1 MENPE
6 EAEVDIDTLID
17 EMDYIPGHFHL
28 EMNLNFEPC
37 SPVNFR
43 RRDMKLKQDSLMY
56 ELELESGSQQFA
68 VRHLL
73 GVFSF
78 HLEEME
84 QAKEIFLSI
93 SQEDP
98 DNLNAWANLAYVY
111 DRLDSE
117 QEEADCP
124 KKLAHLMGL
133 GSEDES
139 QGDPRLRAARC
150 LAEQGYAY
158 GFDIGPVD
166 EKDRMEKLAAG
177 LMLYDKALVYGQQI
191 PLEEKRSWYL
201 TMATLYI
208 RLDGI
213 LMNKG
218 NDEQKRLPSFN
229 RTLALLRQV
238 TKSSNSHYR
247 ALAWCYLG
255 MLLERKETFSTTPM
269 GIHDCGYS
277 GTGPL
282 DCFGKA
288 IEIAKDN
295 PPTLNRLAKIFHFLG
310 KQEMAMGIC
319 NMALDVLQDPE
330 LNWQAYCT
338 RAKIRIK
345 LYLRDLERA
354 KMGLGGM
361 PDRKNLTRAKEDLES
376 VVKVC
381 PCLKTYLDIGQIYYY
396 MGVDAMQ
403 ELFPVDK
410 TALDNALEFFAKAME
425 FDLGDTLPEIQL
437 LRGKCLR
444 LKNEE
449 SNAIGCFKRAIE
461 LDDVGSTYTESFR
474 CLMETL
480 LILFSQKRVN
490 AEMLMQEVELW
501 VKKAE
506 EKYPKQRVR
515 QELRL
520 VCRNHTTE
528 VIELSKA
535 MVTRGN
541 TELVKM
547 LFETIK
553 TDFSKPKLNERSF
566 SF

>member
-28 EMNLNFEPC
+28 EMNMNFEPC

-43 RRDMKLKQDSLMY
+43 GRDMKLKRDSLMY

-68 VRHLL
+68 VRNLL

-98 DNLNAWANLAYVY
+98 DNLNTWANLAYVY

-117 QEEADCP
+117 QEEADCT

-158 GFDIGPVD
+158 VFDIGLVD
-166 EKDRMEKLAAG
+166 EEDRMEKLTAG
-177 LMLYDKALVYGQQI
+177 LMLYDKALSYGQQVMEWYSLAAEI
-191 PLEEKRSWYL
+191 GGREE
-201 TMATLYI
+201 I
-208 RLDGI
+208 RVSVRTPAFRKCL
-213 LMNKG
+213 LM
-218 NDEQKRLPSFN
+218 
-229 RTLALLRQV
+229 
-238 TKSSNSHYR
+238 

-319 NMALDVLQDPE
+319 NMALNLLQDPE

-338 RAKIRIK
+338 RAKIHIK

-361 PDRKNLTRAKEDLES
+361 PDRKNLTSAKEDLES

-381 PCLKTYLDIGQIYYY
+381 PCLKTYLDIGQVYYY

-403 ELFPVDK
+403 ELFPVDE

-553 TDFSKPKLNERSF
+553 TDFSKPKLNERSL

>member
-1 MENPE
+1 MENRE

-43 RRDMKLKQDSLMY
+43 GRDMKLKRDSLMY

-68 VRHLL
+68 VRNLL

-98 DNLNAWANLAYVY
+98 DNLNTWANLAYVY

-117 QEEADCP
+117 QEEADCT

-158 GFDIGPVD
+158 VFDIGLVD
-166 EKDRMEKLAAG
+166 EEDRMEKLTAG
-177 LMLYDKALVYGQQI
+177 LMLYDKALAYGQQVEKMSSATRQAGIKPSGGGDNREACRESKGRLQI
-191 PLEEKRSWYL
+191 PLEEKRNWYF

-338 RAKIRIK
+338 RAKIHIK

-361 PDRKNLTRAKEDLES
+361 PDRKNLTSAKEDLES

-381 PCLKTYLDIGQIYYY
+381 PCLKTYLDIGQVSKYTDALPVRSDAAFFMSSCFYLHSLLKETRRTIEHRNPEGSVLAL
-396 MGVDAMQ
+396 GV
-403 ELFPVDK
+403 
-410 TALDNALEFFAKAME
+410 
-425 FDLGDTLPEIQL
+425 
-437 LRGKCLR
+437 CLHR
-444 LKNEE
+444 K
-449 SNAIGCFKRAIE
+449 S
-461 LDDVGSTYTESFR
+461 
-474 CLMETL
+474 
-480 LILFSQKRVN
+480 
-490 AEMLMQEVELW
+490 
-501 VKKAE
+501 
-506 EKYPKQRVR
+506 
-515 QELRL
+515 
-520 VCRNHTTE
+520 
-528 VIELSKA
+528 
-535 MVTRGN
+535 
-541 TELVKM
+541 
-547 LFETIK
+547 
-553 TDFSKPKLNERSF
+553 
-566 SF
+566 

>member
-28 EMNLNFEPC
+28 EMNMNFEPC

-43 RRDMKLKQDSLMY
+43 GRDMKLKRDSLMY

-68 VRHLL
+68 VRNLL

-98 DNLNAWANLAYVY
+98 DNLNTWANLAYVY

-117 QEEADCP
+117 QEEADCT

-158 GFDIGPVD
+158 VFDIGLVD
-166 EKDRMEKLAAG
+166 EEDRMEKLTAG
-177 LMLYDKALVYGQQI
+177 LMLYDKALSYGQQI
-191 PLEEKRSWYL
+191 PLEEKR
-201 TMATLYI
+201 T
-208 RLDGI
+208 
-213 LMNKG
+213 
-218 NDEQKRLPSFN
+218 
-229 RTLALLRQV
+229 
-238 TKSSNSHYR
+238 
-247 ALAWCYLG
+247 LAWCYLG

-319 NMALDVLQDPE
+319 NMALNLLQDPE

-338 RAKIRIK
+338 RAKIHIK

-361 PDRKNLTRAKEDLES
+361 PDRKNLTSAKEDLES

-381 PCLKTYLDIGQIYYY
+381 PCLKTYLDIGQVYYY

-403 ELFPVDK
+403 ELFPVDE

-553 TDFSKPKLNERSF
+553 TDFSKPKLNERSL

>member
-28 EMNLNFEPC
+28 EMNMNFEPC

-43 RRDMKLKQDSLMY
+43 GRDMKLKRDSLMY

-68 VRHLL
+68 VRNLL

-98 DNLNAWANLAYVY
+98 DNLNTWANLAYVY

-117 QEEADCP
+117 QEEADCT

-158 GFDIGPVD
+158 VFDIGLVD
-166 EKDRMEKLAAG
+166 EEDRMEKLTAG
-177 LMLYDKALVYGQQI
+177 LMLYDKALSYGQQI
-191 PLEEKRSWYL
+191 PLEEKRSWYF

-208 RLDGI
+208 SCSKDYE
-213 LMNKG
+213 MPKP
-218 NDEQKRLPSFN
+218 DSTK
-229 RTLALLRQV
+229 TKALRAGTDSSSVGWIV
-238 TKSSNSHYR
+238 TAP

-319 NMALDVLQDPE
+319 NMALNLLQDPE

-338 RAKIRIK
+338 RAKIHIK

-361 PDRKNLTRAKEDLES
+361 PDRKNLTSAKEDLES

-381 PCLKTYLDIGQIYYY
+381 PCLKTYLDIGQVYYY

-403 ELFPVDK
+403 ELFPVDE

-553 TDFSKPKLNERSF
+553 TDFSKPKLNERSL

>member
-43 RRDMKLKQDSLMY
+43 GRDMKLKRDSLMY
-56 ELELESGSQQFA
+56 ELELESGSQRFA
-68 VRHLL
+68 VRNLL

-84 QAKEIFLSI
+84 QAKEIFMSI

-117 QEEADCP
+117 QEEADCT

-139 QGDPRLRAARC
+139 QADPRLRAARC

-158 GFDIGPVD
+158 VFDIGLVD
-166 EKDRMEKLAAG
+166 EEDRMEKLTAG
-177 LMLYDKALVYGQQI
+177 LMLYDKALAYGQQI
-191 PLEEKRSWYL
+191 PLEEKRSWYF

-218 NDEQKRLPSFN
+218 NDEQKRLPAFN

-238 TKSSNSHYR
+238 TKSSDSHYR
-247 ALAWCYLG
+247 ALSWCYLG

-288 IEIAKDN
+288 IAIAKDN

-338 RAKIRIK
+338 RAK
-345 LYLRDLERA
+345 
-354 KMGLGGM
+354 
-361 PDRKNLTRAKEDLES
+361 
-376 VVKVC
+376 V
-381 PCLKTYLDIGQIYYY
+381 YYY

-403 ELFPVDK
+403 ELFPVDE

-425 FDLGDTLPEIQL
+425 FDLGDALPEIQL

-480 LILFSQKRVN
+480 LMLFSQKRVN

>member
-1 MENPE
+1 MTG

-43 RRDMKLKQDSLMY
+43 GRDMKLKRDSLMY

-68 VRHLL
+68 VRNLL

-117 QEEADCP
+117 QEEADCT

-133 GSEDES
+133 GFEDES
-139 QGDPRLRAARC
+139 QGDPRLRAAHC

-158 GFDIGPVD
+158 GFDIGLVD
-166 EKDRMEKLAAG
+166 EEDRMEKLTAG
-177 LMLYDKALVYGQQI
+177 LMLYDKALVYGQQVSHVFY
-191 PLEEKRSWYL
+191 RY
-201 TMATLYI
+201 
-208 RLDGI
+208 GI

-338 RAKIRIK
+338 RAKIRMK

-381 PCLKTYLDIGQIYYY
+381 PCLKTYLDIGQVYYY

-403 ELFPVDK
+403 ELFPVDE

-553 TDFSKPKLNERSF
+553 TDFSKPKLNERSL